1 LLVEDWPTM
10 HHDEATFTAYDGTTI
25 YHQSWVP
32 DGEAAADVKAI
43 VLVVHGLGEHSGRYQ
58 HVAETLVDAGYAVAA
73 LDHRGHG
80 KSSGKRVFVKS
91 YDEFMRDLTQF
102 RRLVETEHPGTPL
115 VVLGHS
121 MGGNLAMGHV
131 LANQDDVAALA
142 LSGALLKVG
151 DDVSPVQRKALQA
164 VATVAPGVR
173 PLGLPA
179 DAVSRDP
186 DVVQRYVDDP
196 LVHTG
201 KITAGLIAAL
211 FGAIDG
217 FAARYPDLSLPIWI
231 GHGTDDQLVEVAG
244 SRQLEAAAVN
254 ADVEV
259 HYYDGLYHEI
269 FNEPEHDIVL
279 ADLVA
284 WLDRTID
291 VDV

>member
-1 LLVEDWPTM
+1 M
-10 HHDEATFTAYDGTTI
+10 QHHDGTFTAYDGTTI
-25 YHQSWVP
+25 YHQSWTP
-32 DGEAAADVKAI
+32 DGEPDADVKAV
-43 VLVVHGLGEHSGRYQ
+43 VLVVHGLGEHSGRYR
-58 HVAETLVDAGYAVAA
+58 HVAETLVAAGYAVAA

-80 KSSGKRVFVKS
+80 KSSGKRVFVRS

-102 RRLVETEHPGTPL
+102 RRMVEADHPGTPL

-131 LANQDDVAALA
+131 LGNQDGIAALA
-142 LSGALLKVG
+142 LSGPLLKVG
-151 DDVSPVQRKALQA
+151 DDVSTLQRKTLDT
-164 VATVAPGVR
+164 VAKVAPGVR
-173 PLGLPA
+173 PLALPA

-186 DVVQRYVDDP
+186 QVVQRYVDDP
-196 LVHTG
+196 LVHSG

-217 FAARYPDLSLPIWI
+217 FAPRYADLRVPIWI

-244 SRQLEAAAVN
+244 SHALEAAAVN
-254 ADVEV
+254 ADVEA

-269 FNEPEHDIVL
+269 FNEPEQGAVL

-291 VDV
+291 ADR

>member
-1 LLVEDWPTM
+1 M
-10 HHDEATFTAYDGTTI
+10 QHDEGTFTAYDGTTI
-25 YHQSWVP
+25 YHQSWAP
-32 DGEAAADVKAI
+32 DGDAAAKAV
-43 VLVVHGLGEHSGRYQ
+43 VLVVHGLGEHSGRYR
-58 HVAETLVDAGYAVAA
+58 HVAETLVAAGYAVAA

-80 KSSGKRVFVKS
+80 KSSGKRVYVRS

-102 RRLVETEHPGTPL
+102 RRIVEAEHPGTPL
-115 VVLGHS
+115 VILGHS

-131 LANQDDVAALA
+131 LGNQEGVAALA

-151 DDVSPVQRKALQA
+151 DDVSSIQRTTLNA
-164 VATVAPGVR
+164 VARVAPGVR

-201 KITAGLIAAL
+201 KITAGLLASL

-217 FAARYPDLSLPIWI
+217 FAARYPDLTLPIWI
-231 GHGTDDQLVEVAG
+231 GHGTDDKLVEVAG
-244 SRQLEAAAVN
+244 SYELEAAAVN
-254 ADVEV
+254 ADVES

-269 FNEPEHDIVL
+269 FNEPEQDTVL

-284 WLDRTID
+284 WLDRTTA
-291 VDV
+291 VDA